1 MMNALVLT
9 ALAAIN
15 VAAFIIYGID
25 KLKARK
31 GRWRISETFLFML
44 AVMGGSI
51 GAWIGINVWHHK
63 TLHWKFR
70 YGIPF
75 VAVVHIAVGV
85 ALLRPVM
92 W

>member
-1 MMNALVLT
+1 MGDVVLI

-15 VAAFIIYGID
+15 IATLIIYGID

-31 GRWRISETFLFML
+31 GRWRISETFLFIL

-70 YGIPF
+70 YGIPL
-75 VAVVHIAVGV
+75 VAVVHIAVCV
-85 ALLRPVM
+85 ALLKPAVL
-92 W
+92 